1 MYDYTYYS
9 NVLVHHGIK
18 GQKHGERRY
27 QNPDGSLTPAGRE
40 RYGVGKKK
48 SSLAANVKKAASDF
62 TKGVKKTGK
71 GVKKVADK
79 RKAAKLKAEQEKIKA
94 ERESWFKD
102 KKSMYKHFN
111 EMTTDERTRAL
122 KAMDQ
127 FDQMERYKANS
138 TGRNLDLINKG
149 LKAMGVNG
157 FQDLMKGV
165 DAAYKLSR
173 TIKKD
178 NENDRKKA
186 EADERRQKEEADKK
200 RQEDAENKKKEKEA
214 KKKEKEA
221 EKAEKQAKKEE
232 EKQAREEQAL
242 AEKEL
247 RDAKNAAKKA
257 VDVMFKPKKGSAND
271 VDNLSDLKSYY
282 SSRGVDKN
290 KINEALATS
299 SDQSS
304 ANVKLAQILADMLK
318 EAK

>member
-71 GVKKVADK
+71 GVKKVVDK

-122 KAMDQ
+122 QALYQ

-149 LKAMGVNG
+149 LKAIGVNG
-157 FQDLMKGV
+157 FQDLMKGI
-165 DAAYKLSR
+165 DTAYLLGR
-173 TIKKD
+173 AIKAD
-178 NENDRKKA
+178 YENDKKVA
-186 EADERRQKEEADKK
+186 EAEERGKKEEADRK
-200 RQEDAENKKKEKEA
+200 RQKDAENRKKEKDA
-214 KKKEKEA
+214 K
-221 EKAEKQAKKEE
+221 KAEKKAQKEE
-232 EKQAREEQAL
+232 QKQAREEQAL

-247 RDAKNAAKKA
+247 RDAKNAARKA

-282 SSRGVDKN
+282 SSRGLDKN
-290 KINEALATS
+290 AINKALATS